1 MTDVFTQQD
10 FSNSQLED
18 LKAAEATIDNSGD
31 FPVVQQQQK
40 AAEPIATSTTTI
52 SSVTTKTTS
61 NVDADIKAQIKKLGK
76 DLKLTLR
83 QQFATLAQKQ
93 QARLNEDASA
103 HVADNEPLIRPATVL
118 TAMKT
123 LGGFVVMDVDIKT
136 FEETAKKSF
145 ENDAVRGDFTAV
157 FQRTTFIPSRDSG
170 DKFDAVLA
178 YRSKGGSVHEEQRD
192 AIVEWQTTFAH
203 ELFGEDA
210 TTPKTLAQYRSF
222 RGVAKPRS
230 PSSGSKKR
238 KSAPTTDTVVVDG
251 EDENASNDATSE
263 SENAVAN
270 EDAATST
277 NKKDD
282 ADSMSSHEDDND
294 VDEDDKAVDGNDDDD
309 EESMSLETVATI
321 TKELEPVSS
330 KKSATTAKASNKR
343 AKKS

>member
-1 MTDVFTQQD
+1 MTDVFTQQNY
-10 FSNSQLED
+10 SNSQLED

-40 AAEPIATSTTTI
+40 TAEPTATSTTTI
-52 SSVTTKTTS
+52 SSVTTKTPS

-76 DLKLTLR
+76 ELKSTLR
-83 QQFATLAQKQ
+83 QQFSALSNKH
-93 QARLNEDASA
+93 QARLHEDASA
-103 HVADNEPLIRPATVL
+103 HVADNEPLIRPATTL
-118 TAMKT
+118 TSMKT
-123 LGGFVVMDVDIKT
+123 LGGCVFVDVDIKT
-136 FEETAKKSF
+136 FEATAKKSF
-145 ENDAVRGDFTAV
+145 ESDAVRGDFATV

-222 RGVAKPRS
+222 RGVAKPRT

-238 KSAPTTDTVVVDG
+238 KSAQTDTVVVDG
-251 EDENASNDATSE
+251 EDDNAANDATSE
-263 SENAVAN
+263 SENAVSH
-270 EDAATST
+270 DVVATST
-277 NKKDD
+277 KTSDKNDD
-282 ADSMSSHEDDND
+282 ADSMSSDDDN
-294 VDEDDKAVDGNDDDD
+294 DEDDKAVDGNDDD
-309 EESMSLETVATI
+309 EESASLDTDSSTS
-321 TKELEPVSS
+321 TKETKTTSS
-330 KKSATTAKASNKR
+330 KKSAVTPKKSTKR